1 MSNLT
6 VYCFHLLKSNDKLGQ
21 NNQTLIRKTTSVENM
36 QILFTHYKSLNV
48 TIRSFSFFC
57 VCLSFLLLN
66 ASSAEAKC
74 LQREQ
79 IAKQAKAKAAA
90 AVAAGEGAKNAQ
102 QQSKEE
108 AKDDQPQNIIDSA
121 AQPAPPSMADD
132 EIKLHM
138 WDGSIVGGKV
148 SVQSINVMTEFGQ
161 MTIPINQ
168 IVEFYPGLD
177 SFPQKQA
184 RLKQLVRELGDGT
197 YQVREDAHRSLVKMG
212 LPLRK
217 EILKFTDGGSVERK
231 KHLIEIRKE
240 LDELLEDA
248 EDMNAPPQITE
259 LARYDK
265 VVTPN
270 MTVVGKIQEEL
281 FEITSKFGELKVRL
295 EDIEHASR
303 DVKIPKDEIRR
314 KLTLDSDNFYQRKPK
329 SAGIRVNKGDR
340 IRIKAGGVMD
350 WTNWNTS
357 STPHGLTNQ
366 GNWRSINSGTL
377 IACIGKD
384 QNNVLKVGAEKEW
397 VAKRNG
403 VLYFAIAVQDN
414 YVKGNSYRWAG
425 SYEVKVVV
433 TPVSK

>member
-1 MSNLT
+1 MTKHS
-6 VYCFHLLKSNDKLGQ
+6 
-21 NNQTLIRKTTSVENM
+21 
-36 QILFTHYKSLNV
+36 QILFTQSRSLKV
-48 TIRSFSFFC
+48 AISSIGLFC
-57 VCLSFLLLN
+57 VCLIIFFLS
-66 ASSAEAKC
+66 ASGAEAKC
-74 LQREQ
+74 FQREQ
-79 IAKQAKAKAAA
+79 IAKEAKAKAA
-90 AVAAGEGAKNAQ
+90 VAQGEDAEKDDSEEQEDAKD
-102 QQSKEE
+102 EE
-108 AKDDQPQNIIDSA
+108 AQPVIDSA
-121 AQPAPPSMADD
+121 AQPAPASMADD
-132 EIKLHM
+132 EIRLHM
-138 WDGSIVGGKV
+138 WDGSVVGGKV
-148 SVQSINVMTEFGQ
+148 SVNNIKVMTEFGQ
-161 MTIPINQ
+161 MTIPISQ

-177 SFPQKQA
+177 SFPQKQQ
-184 RLKQLVRELGDGT
+184 RLEQLVRELGDAT
-197 YQVREDAHRSLVKMG
+197 YQVREDAHRALVKMG

-248 EDMNAPPQITE
+248 EDMDAPPQITE

-303 DVKIPKDEIRR
+303 DVKIPKEEIRR

-329 SAGIRVNKGDR
+329 SVGIRVSKGDR

-384 QNNVLKVGAEKEW
+384 QNNVIKVGAEKEW
-397 VAKRNG
+397 VAKKNG
-403 VLYFAIAVQDN
+403 VLYLAIAVQDN
-414 YVKGNSYRWAG
+414 YVKGNSYRWSG
-425 SYEVKVVV
+425 NYEVKVVV

>member
-1 MSNLT
+1 
-6 VYCFHLLKSNDKLGQ
+6 
-21 NNQTLIRKTTSVENM
+21 M
-36 QILFTHYKSLNV
+36 QILFTHYKSLKV
-48 TIRSFSFFC
+48 TMSSISFFF
-57 VCLSFLLLN
+57 VCFFLFLLN
-66 ASSAEAKC
+66 GSDADAKC
-74 LQREQ
+74 FQREQ
-79 IAKQAKAKAAA
+79 IAKEAKAKAAA
-90 AVAAGEGAKNAQ
+90 AVAVSEHVEKAEGDV
-102 QQSKEE
+102 KEE
-108 AKDDQPQNIIDSA
+108 PKDEEPLNIIDSA
-121 AQPAPPSMADD
+121 AQPAAPSMAHD

-148 SVQSINVMTEFGQ
+148 SVQSIKVMTEFGQ
-161 MTIPINQ
+161 MTIPIKQ

-177 SFPQKQA
+177 SFPKKQA
-184 RLKQLVRELGDGT
+184 RLEQLVRELGDGT
-197 YQVREDAHRSLVKMG
+197 YQVREDAHRALVKMG

-248 EDMNAPPQITE
+248 EDMDAPPQITE

-295 EDIEHASR
+295 EDVEHASR
-303 DVKIPKDEIRR
+303 DVKIPKDEIRK

-329 SAGIRVNKGDR
+329 SAGIRVSKGDR

-414 YVKGNSYRWAG
+414 YVKGNSYRWSG
-425 SYEVKVVV
+425 NYEVKVIVK
-433 TPVSK
+433 PVSK